1 MPIQDFPERPSE
13 TIALGLSTEWGLK
26 KKEMLN
32 EHRLKRHK
40 EFREVLG
47 QGKSW
52 GERSVA
58 LRVLARPDS
67 GVRIGLVVSK
77 RLGNAVARNR
87 VKRRLREAI
96 RKHIN
101 NIVPGHDLVF
111 VARAPLATSS
121 FRDLE
126 TSVERLL
133 RRAGV
138 LAPAGVETKAGSPS
152 DIEQIAG
159 LQLK

>member
-1 MPIQDFPERPSE
+1 M
-13 TIALGLSTEWGLK
+13 LST
-26 KKEMLN
+26 
-32 EHRLKRHK
+32 HRLKRHK

-52 GERSVA
+52 AERSVA
-58 LRVLARPDS
+58 LRVLERPDG
-67 GVRIGLVVSK
+67 GVRVGLVVSK

-96 RKHIN
+96 RKHVGDIT
-101 NIVPGHDLVF
+101 PGHDLVF
-111 VARAPLATSS
+111 VARTPLATSS

-138 LAPAGVETKAGSPS
+138 LAPAVAETKSSSPS
-152 DIEQIAG
+152 DIQQTDIEQIAG
-159 LQLK
+159 LQSKQ